1 MATKGNGK
9 NQAKSQK
16 YYGTN
21 YGPASAEELGYIMQY
36 AWEARQPL
44 LIVGAPGIGKTA
56 IINKWSAENGF
67 GDPICLVG
75 SQMEP
80 PDVTGLPHAEQGEV
94 VRATAAG
101 NAYGA
106 QLEEAVRS
114 GHISEEEAYERV
126 EIYFTDYLVPVW
138 QKIVFDGKPH
148 VLFFDEFSNTPRMVQ
163 AALLKTIGEKRFAN
177 GQKIPD
183 SCFIV
188 AAMNPA
194 DSAVDYTP
202 IAPAMVNRMCMV
214 AYRPLSAEVVDGI
227 SGGWYTEEEKSAWS
241 DGEVKWRNRVAEFL
255 RVHPELVLKEN
266 RLVNTD
272 YDTSAAAYLNP
283 DSESDSSERE
293 VLTSTWASPRSWE
306 NAIRMLSHTPYANEI
321 TPIQERIL
329 AGCVGRQA
337 TAELIEFIRK
347 HSDVDPFDLI
357 RHPEGQNWNIAD
369 ASVDANELYEL
380 ANTIVGKIP
389 ECNGQNG
396 APTALEALQ
405 FFIKVDKLGG
415 SPIFAPHFTNGPA
428 RDYIDKA
435 RPTDIPQREWAKMIS
450 GLLQS
455 YAKAQV
461 IGE

>member
-1 MATKGNGK
+1 MADKITAE
-9 NQAKSQK
+9 QQQ
-16 YYGTN
+16 YHGTN
-21 YGPASAEELGYIMQY
+21 YGPASAEELSYIMQY

-56 IINKWSAENGF
+56 IINKWSVENGF
-67 GDPICLVG
+67 GDPVCLVG
-75 SQMEP
+75 SQLEP
-80 PDVTGLPHAEQGEV
+80 PDVTGLPHAAQGEV
-94 VRATAAG
+94 VQLAAAG
-101 NAYGA
+101 NAYGRE
-106 QLEEAVRS
+106 LENALRNGLIGED
-114 GHISEEEAYERV
+114 EAYERTS
-126 EIYFTDYLVPVW
+126 IYFTDYLVPVW
-138 QKIVFDGKPH
+138 QKVVFDGKPH

-214 AYRPLSAEVVDGI
+214 AYRPLSQEVIGGI
-227 SGGWYTEEEKSAWS
+227 SGSWYSDAEKAEWS
-241 DGEVKWRNRVAEFL
+241 EDEVKWRDRVASFL

-266 RLVNTD
+266 KLVNTD
-272 YDTSAAAYLNP
+272 YDTAAAAYLNP

-293 VLTSTWASPRSWE
+293 VLTSTWTSPRSWE
-306 NAIRMLSHTPYANEI
+306 NAIRMLACSSFASEV

-337 TAELIEFIRK
+337 TAEFVEFCRRNT
-347 HSDVDPFDLI
+347 DVDPFALI
-357 RHPEGQNWNIAD
+357 RHPGSQNWNVAD
-369 ASVDANELYEL
+369 PDVDANEIYEL
-380 ANTIVGKIP
+380 ANTVVGKIP

-405 FFIKVDKLGG
+405 FFIKVDELGG

-428 RDYIDKA
+428 RDYIEKS
-435 RPTDIPQREWAKMIS
+435 RPSDIPQREWKKMIL

-455 YAKAQV
+455 YAKAEV
-461 IGE
+461 IDRE

>member
-1 MATKGNGK
+1 MASRSTGNRR
-9 NQAKSQK
+9 Q
-16 YYGTN
+16 YFGTN
-21 YGPASAEELGYIMQY
+21 YGPASAEELSHIMQY

-56 IINKWSAENGF
+56 LINKWSVDNGF

-80 PDVTGLPHAEQGEV
+80 PDVTGLPHAAQGEV
-94 VRATAAG
+94 LQKTALG
-101 NAYGA
+101 NEYGRE
-106 QLEEAVRS
+106 LDEAIRD
-114 GHISEEEAYERV
+114 GRISEEEAYERV
-126 EIYFTDYLVPVW
+126 GIYFTDYLIPVW
-138 QKIVFDGKPH
+138 QKTVFDGRPH

-214 AYRPLSAEVVDGI
+214 AYRPLSQEVVDGI
-227 SGGWYTEEEKSAWS
+227 SGGWYTEDEQALWS
-241 DGEVKWRNRVAEFL
+241 DGERKWRNRVADFL

-266 RLVNTD
+266 QLINTN

-293 VLTSTWASPRSWE
+293 VLTSTWTSPRSWE
-306 NAIRMLSHTPYANEI
+306 NAIRMLAHSPFSNEI

-337 TAELIEFIRK
+337 TAELIEFVRR
-347 HSDVDPFDLI
+347 HSDTDPFDLI
-357 RHPEGQNWNIAD
+357 RHPENQNWDVTDPSI
-369 ASVDANELYEL
+369 DANEIYEL

-396 APTALEALQ
+396 SPTVLEALQ
-405 FFIKVDKLGG
+405 FFAKVDELGG

-428 RDYIDKA
+428 REYIEKS
-435 RPTDIPQREWAKMIS
+435 RPSDIALRDWKKMIADV
-450 GLLQS
+450 LRS
-455 YAKAQV
+455 YAKAKV
-461 IGE
+461 IDAS

>member
-101 NAYGA
+101 NAYGT

-114 GHISEEEAYERV
+114 GRISEEEAYERV

-163 AALLKTIGEKRFAN
+163 AALLKTIGERRFAN

-389 ECNGQNG
+389 ECNGQ
-396 APTALEALQ
+396 AA
-405 FFIKVDKLGG
+405 V
-415 SPIFAPHFTNGPA
+415 
-428 RDYIDKA
+428 
-435 RPTDIPQREWAKMIS
+435 
-450 GLLQS
+450 
-455 YAKAQV
+455 
-461 IGE
+461 